1 MATPKK
7 VIDYVMNTPCNTN
20 RAVLRSLLDGLS
32 EGGSSLVSLKVGKTT
47 TGEPGTNAVVVNSG
61 TEERVVLDFTIPR
74 GDTGES
80 PQIGENN
87 NWYIGGVDTG
97 KPAYGADQEA
107 RDSIKRLE
115 DSITLATGDEIDGL
129 FVR

>member
-20 RAVLRSLLDGLS
+20 RAVLRSLLDGLG
-32 EGGSSLVSLKVGKTT
+32 EGGGSLVSLKVGKTI
-47 TGEPGTNAVVVNSG
+47 TGEPGTNAAVVNSG
-61 TEERVVLDFTIPR
+61 TEEKVVLDFTIPR

-107 RDSIKRLE
+107 RDSIAKLE
-115 DSITLATGDEIDGL
+115 SDITFATEDEIDRL
-129 FVR
+129 FVN

>member
-32 EGGSSLVSLKVGKTT
+32 EGGSSLVSLKVGKTI
-47 TGEPGTNAVVVNSG
+47 TGEPGTNAAVVNSG
-61 TEERVVLDFTIPR
+61 TEEKVVLDFTIPR
-74 GDTGES
+74 GDIGES

-129 FVR
+129 FVK

>member
-20 RAVLRSLLDGLS
+20 RAVLRSLLDGLGES
-32 EGGSSLVSLKVGKTT
+32 GSSLVSLKVGKTI
-47 TGEPGTNAVVVNSG
+47 TGKPGTNAAVVNSG
-61 TEERVVLDFTIPR
+61 TEEKVVLDFTIPR

-129 FVR
+129 FVD